1 MNPDRAFIERFK
13 AHFRDLYQSDL
24 SQLHSLYADSV
35 VYRSPVQQFRGLVEL
50 EDYYASLSA
59 NFSHCRYEFL
69 DEVIGERNACLKWV
83 MHLDHPRL
91 RNRSLCL
98 RGVSHLKWAERIRYQ
113 EDFYDSDALLRERL
127 PILGNVTRWLKLR
140 LAG

>member
-13 AHFRDLYQSDL
+13 AYFRDLHQSNP

-35 VYRSPVQQFRGLVEL
+35 VYTSPAQQFRGLVEL
-50 EDYYASLSA
+50 EDYYASLIG

-69 DEVIGERNACLKWV
+69 DEVIGGQTACLKWA

-91 RNRSLCL
+91 RNRALCL

-113 EDFYDSDALLRERL
+113 EDFYDSDALLREQL

-140 LAG
+140 LAS

>member
-13 AHFRDLYQSDL
+13 AYFRDLHQSDP
-24 SQLHSLYADSV
+24 SQLYSLYADSV
-35 VYRSPVQQFRGLVEL
+35 VYRSPVKQFRGLVEL
-50 EDYYASLSA
+50 EDYYASLTG

-69 DEVIGERNACLKWV
+69 DEVIEEQTACLKWV

-91 RNRSLCL
+91 RSRSLCL
-98 RGVSHLKWAERIRYQ
+98 RGVSHLKWADRIRYQ
-113 EDFYDSDALLRERL
+113 EDFYDSDALLREQL

-140 LAG
+140 LAS